1 MAVRGFRHLGLKFV
15 SIALAALL
23 WLVVSGEQIVERA
36 LRIPLEFTN
45 LPPQLELVGDTPTVA
60 DVRVRGSSGALTR
73 LAQGDLVAVLDLRAA
88 RAGRRL
94 FHLTPEDVRRPFG
107 VDVVHVSPS
116 NVSIG
121 FEQSDSKSVP
131 VVPAVEGEPA
141 DGYVVGTISADPP
154 TVEVVGPAS
163 KIRSLTEAITEP
175 ISVNGSSTVV
185 RETVTIGVSDPA
197 VRLRRPQSAVV
208 TVNVAAAPVERRFS
222 GVAVTV
228 KGGSTSAGRRL
239 RPTQV
244 SLVVRGAREVLDA
257 TNASA
262 FEAVVDLEG
271 LGQGQFQ
278 LPVRVTPPQHLT
290 VVRVEPPQVQVR
302 IP

>member
-1 MAVRGFRHLGLKFV
+1 MAVRGFRHLGLKFL

-45 LPPQLELVGDTPTVA
+45 LPPQLELVGETPTVA

-73 LAQGDLVAVLDLRAA
+73 LAQGDLVAVLDLRTA
-88 RAGRRL
+88 RTGRRL
-94 FHLTPEDVRRPFG
+94 FHLTPADVRRPFG

-131 VVPAVEGEPA
+131 VVPAVEGDPA
-141 DGYVVGTISADPP
+141 DGYVVGTITADPA
-154 TVEVVGPAS
+154 TVEVVGPVS
-163 KIRSLTEAITEP
+163 KIRNLTEAITEP
-175 ISVNGSSTVV
+175 ISVDGSSTPV
-185 RETVTIGVSDPA
+185 RESVTIGVSDPG
-197 VRLRRPQSAVV
+197 VRLRKPQSANV

-222 GVAVTV
+222 GVSVSA
-228 KGGSTSAGRRL
+228 KGGRPSARL
-239 RPTQV
+239 RPAEV

-257 TNASA
+257 TSVSA

-278 LPVRVTPPQHLT
+278 LPVRVTLPQHLT
-290 VVRVEPPQVQVR
+290 VIRVEPPQVQVR

>member
-1 MAVRGFRHLGLKFV
+1 MAIHGFRHLGLKFL

-45 LPPQLELVGDTPTVA
+45 LPAQLEMVGETPTVA
-60 DVRVRGSSGALTR
+60 DVRVRGSSGALSR
-73 LAQGDLVAVLDLRAA
+73 LAPGELVAVLDLRAA
-88 RAGRRL
+88 RPGRRL
-94 FHLTPEDVRRPFG
+94 FHLTASDVRTPFG
-107 VDVVHVSPS
+107 VEVVQVGPS
-116 NVSIG
+116 NVAIG
-121 FEQSDSKSVP
+121 FEESASKSVP
-131 VVPAVEGEPA
+131 VVPDVEGEPA
-141 DGYVVGTISADPP
+141 DGYVVGTVTADPP
-154 TVEVVGPAS
+154 TVEVVGP
-163 KIRSLTEAITEP
+163 RSAINNLTEAITEP
-175 ISVNGSSTVV
+175 LSIAGSSTLV
-185 RETVTIGVSDPA
+185 RESVTIGVPDPG

-208 TVNVAAAPVERRFS
+208 TVNIGAAPVERRFN
-222 GVAVTV
+222 GVAVTA
-228 KGGSTSAGRRL
+228 KGA
-239 RPTQV
+239 RPNTRIAPARV
-244 SLVVRGAREVLDA
+244 TLVVRGAREVLDA
-257 TNASA
+257 LDASA